1 MGALRYEVPDFI
13 QLEMDVAQI
22 LQEQEEHG
30 WAFDEEEG
38 WKLATKLKAELA
50 ELEQEVRDK
59 YPFVPGG
66 EFTPK
71 RDNST
76 AGYICGAT
84 MTRLKDL
91 NPTSRDH
98 LIWILKTHYRWK
110 PTELTGSGKPI
121 LDEKILTEIGTPI
134 AMKFLRMLTITKYLG
149 MLTEGQ
155 NAWLK
160 LVTNARRIHHHC
172 SVATNTH
179 RCAHRKPNLSQ
190 VPSGDEFRRLFIPSQ
205 NHTLVGADLSGIE
218 LRCLANYLHPYDG
231 GRYAN
236 ILLTGDIHQT
246 NADKIGISRKQV
258 KTVTYCFLYGGGV
271 RSIGRAYDMQLSDA
285 EASKKG
291 KEIKDAYIDAIPGL
305 GKFLDDVKRA
315 ADRGYIK
322 LIDGRKISVDSGHKA
337 VNYLLQGTAGVIA
350 KRWMVISNNKSHSYA
365 SQLGFIHDELQYETI
380 PEHVELLKQTL
391 ESSAVEAG
399 EYYNFRIRI
408 DAEAKQG
415 NNWSETH

>member
-1 MGALRYEVPDFI
+1 MFKLLKNYGSANCHRIHTHEVPDFI

-22 LQEQEEHG
+22 LQDQEEHG

-50 ELEQEVRDK
+50 TLEQEVREK

-160 LVTNARRIHHHC
+160 LVTNGRRIHHHC

-190 VPSGDEFRRLFIPSQ
+190 VPSGDEFRRLLYQVRIILWLVLTCLGLSFAALLITFTPTMVEGMQTFFSQ
-205 NHTLVGADLSGIE
+205 
-218 LRCLANYLHPYDG
+218 
-231 GRYAN
+231 
-236 ILLTGDIHQT
+236 
-246 NADKIGISRKQV
+246 
-258 KTVTYCFLYGGGV
+258 
-271 RSIGRAYDMQLSDA
+271 
-285 EASKKG
+285 
-291 KEIKDAYIDAIPGL
+291 
-305 GKFLDDVKRA
+305 
-315 ADRGYIK
+315 
-322 LIDGRKISVDSGHKA
+322 
-337 VNYLLQGTAGVIA
+337 
-350 KRWMVISNNKSHSYA
+350 VISTK
-365 SQLGFIHDELQYETI
+365 
-380 PEHVELLKQTL
+380 PMQT
-391 ESSAVEAG
+391 
-399 EYYNFRIRI
+399 R
-408 DAEAKQG
+408 
-415 NNWSETH
+415 